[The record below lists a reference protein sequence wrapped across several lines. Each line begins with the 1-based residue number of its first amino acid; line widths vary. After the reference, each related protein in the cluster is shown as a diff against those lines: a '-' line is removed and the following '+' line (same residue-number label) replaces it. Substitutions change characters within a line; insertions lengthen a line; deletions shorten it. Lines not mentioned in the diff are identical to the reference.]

1 MVSEFRIKELIW
13 ERSERKETP
22 MMANEKL
29 CLRWNDFESN
39 ISGALGELREDQG
52 FFDVTLACDED
63 QIQAHKVILFWLYF
77 LNSLTND
84 WNVFHCKSWVPSS
97 GDNCRLLSILPS
109 CPAEESSRPP
119 TSLLKRCLCTVQ
131 LCIVHFSIT
140 TCKNL
145 KHCNYSTLF
154 PPGVKLSNLKSVL
167 DFMYN
172 GEVNVAQEELNTFL
186 NVAEDLKV
194 KGLTRNQSS
203 KKQNSNS
210 TTPLYLAN
218 HPCLTD
224 RQPEPLARKPN
235 PTSVLQPKRRLLPF
249 VKNNQDYAQESGSV
263 KSELSETTLVRQHQ
277 VVEAHPSTLKIM
289 GDYGADNEEQKGDF
303 SQIEGEAYYAP
314 HGGDLNRG
322 KSLSH
327 VLVTGLTWVR
337 QLQTC
342 FFSLT
347 LFWNIILT
355 V

>member
-1 MVSEFRIKELIW
+1 
-13 ERSERKETP
+13 

-29 CLRWNDFESN
+29 CLRWTDFESN
-39 ISGALGELREDQG
+39 ISGALRELREDQG
-52 FFDVTLACDED
+52 FYDVTLACDED
-63 QIQAHKVILFWLYF
+63 QIQAHKVIIAACSPFFRAVLQRNPHAHPLLY
-77 LNSLTND
+77 L
-84 WNVFHCKSWVPSS
+84 
-97 GDNCRLLSILPS
+97 R
-109 CPAEESSRPP
+109 
-119 TSLLKRCLCTVQ
+119 
-131 LCIVHFSIT
+131 
-140 TCKNL
+140 
-145 KHCNYSTLF
+145 
-154 PPGVKLSNLKSVL
+154 GVKLSNLKSVL

-249 VKNNQDYAQESGSV
+249 VKNNQDHAQESGSV

-289 GDYGADNEEQKGDF
+289 GDYGADNEEQKVDF

-314 HGGDLNRG
+314 HGGDLNRAG
-322 KSLSH
+322 GSGQFRAYQCTECSGTPARGPSGNILLPTRARPSVNFVIKYFQQFH
-327 VLVTGLTWVR
+327 AVTSMSKR
-337 QLQTC
+337 C
-342 FFSLT
+342 
-347 LFWNIILT
+347 T
-355 V
+355 VNSTM